1 MELQPFL
8 MPTWP
13 RRLIDEIERRG
24 LFFVELAGFPDLA
37 SHWTTHAVQVFALQ
51 DANLAVADCDVRIL
65 QTTAFARVITC
76 GEYYGACL
84 RSGGFIRSAHSPRL
98 ARRASSWSG

>member
-1 MELQPFL
+1 

-24 LFFVELAGFPDLA
+24 LFFVELAGISGSA
-37 SHWTTHAVQVFALQ
+37 RHWTIHAAPVFPSQ
-51 DANLAVADCDVRIL
+51 DANPAVAVCDGRIL
-65 QTTAFARVITC
+65 QTTAFAGVITY
-76 GEYYGACL
+76 GESYGACL
-84 RSGGFIRSAHSPRL
+84 RSGGLIRSAQSPRL